1 MTDNPA
7 ADAYWTEYERL
18 WNQTVGALTAAVRLN
33 HPEHGQADFA
43 YFLSSAL
50 RATVANVGSIDT
62 ALAGRSGSWE
72 ANKVAE
78 LLHDGAGNDRAEL
91 VQYRTERVI
100 VPLNVEDLVDEAW
113 QGGHDNGGLLP
124 YGEAEIAAGDG
135 DELRADVYRRYAA
148 GYRAYA
154 ERFVAAVYSAAWDTP
169 GLASKQ
175 VSVLVETDP
184 DYQPGQDS
192 VTNPN
197 EFEGDWLVRHLW
209 SKAFAAVGMPTV
221 PSDTAEM

>member
-7 ADAYWTEYERL
+7 VDAYWTEYERL
-18 WNQTVGALTAAVRLN
+18 WNQTVDALTAAVRLD

-43 YFLSSAL
+43 DFLSSAI
-50 RATVANVGSIDT
+50 RATVANVGSVDT

-72 ANKVAE
+72 ADKVAE
-78 LLHDGAGNDRAEL
+78 LLRDGAGSDRVDL

-113 QGGHDNGGLLP
+113 QCGHDAGELLP
-124 YGEAEIAAGDG
+124 YGEADIAAGAS
-135 DELRADVYRRYAA
+135 DELREDVYRRYAA

>member
-1 MTDNPA
+1 MMDNPA

-18 WNQTVGALTAAVRLN
+18 WNQTVDALTAAVRLN

-91 VQYRTERVI
+91 VQFRTERVV
-100 VPLNVEDLVDEAW
+100 VPLNVEELVDEAW
-113 QGGHDNGGLLP
+113 QGNHDTGELFP
-124 YGEAEIAAGDG
+124 YGEAEIAAGDD

-154 ERFVAAVYSAAWDTP
+154 ERFVAAVYSAAWDIP

-184 DYQPGQDS
+184 DYHPGEDS

-197 EFEGDWLVRHLW
+197 DFEGDWLVRHLW

-221 PSDTAEM
+221 PAEM